1 MWRSPR
7 VNLPR
12 DYGQGVVELEGT
24 ELEEGHLAEELIGVV
39 RETFKSS
46 SYAPPVLP
54 AAAIELHQMS
64 LQSDVQLSEIV
75 SVLEKDPLLA
85 ARVVKVA
92 SSPLYGGRAVQ
103 SLQDAVVRLG
113 LQNVRE
119 VVWQVAL
126 NMRVFRSKAYQAP
139 MELVRRHSVA
149 VAHLSRAIGK
159 LTPVPLDYA
168 FLCGLLHDVGAA
180 AVLLLLEAGEGRER
194 PLTREVLDLV
204 LGACHAEAS
213 AVLAGVWTLPADV
226 ALVLRHHHDA
236 DIEGHT
242 HPTAAII
249 ALAERVLFQLEA
261 ESVPGWVPGW
271 DESSHRA
278 WMIAQRALGL
288 PEQALSAIEKECSKI
303 LERLG
308 EST

>member
-7 VNLPR
+7 INLSG
-12 DYGQGVVELEGT
+12 DYGKGVVELDGA
-24 ELEEGHLAEELIGVV
+24 ELEEGYLAERLIATV

-46 SYAPPVLP
+46 SYSPPVLP
-54 AAAIELHQMS
+54 AAALEIHQIS
-64 LQSDVQLSEIV
+64 LQSEVQLSAIV
-75 SVLEKDPLLA
+75 AMLEKDPLLA
-85 ARVVKVA
+85 ARVIKVA
-92 SSPLYGGRAVQ
+92 TSPLYGGRAVQ

-126 NMRVFRSKAYQAP
+126 NMKVFRSKTYQAP

-180 AVLLLLEAGEGRER
+180 AVLLLLEDSTGGER
-194 PLTREVLDLV
+194 PLSREVLDLV

-213 AVLAGVWTLPADV
+213 AVLAGVWSLPADV
-226 ALVLRHHHDA
+226 ALVLRHHHA
-236 DIEGHT
+236 VDIEGHT

-249 ALAERVLFQLEA
+249 ALAEQVLFQLEG
-261 ESVPGWVPGW
+261 ESAPGWVPRW
-271 DESSHRA
+271 DESSQRA
-278 WMIAQRALGL
+278 WTIAQRALGL
-288 PEQALSAIEKECSKI
+288 PGQALNAIENECSKI